1 MIPIDALR
9 RSRLQNAKSGR
20 KSFPSSAAALDQAR
34 TDQLALA
41 VLLQAAERLTRF
53 NGFNERLGA

>member
-1 MIPIDALR
+1 MRCGALVFKM
-9 RSRLQNAKSGR
+9 QKSGR
-20 KSFPSSAAALDQAR
+20 RRLFRLLPPLFDQAR

>member
-1 MIPIDALR
+1 M
-9 RSRLQNAKSGR
+9 QKSGR
-20 KSFPSSAAALDQAR
+20 RRLFRLLPPLFDQAR